1 MNGILA
7 QYNGSTKN
15 KSNNKGNWGKV
26 NKFGSIIYRCFIY
39 NFVEHKIYDYPLKYA
54 IQKMFKEKITTMET
68 KKEDVVNMVMVIT
81 TCSQLSKNVVFK
93 EKEPRKNKNLVD

>member
-1 MNGILA
+1 
-7 QYNGSTKN
+7 
-15 KSNNKGNWGKV
+15 
-26 NKFGSIIYRCFIY
+26 
-39 NFVEHKIYDYPLKYA
+39 
-54 IQKMFKEKITTMET
+54 MFKEKITTMET